1 LYPGPFGFFNNI
13 LESCMAGPE
22 SDTWDKK
29 MPRAMLRRDFPEYN
43 NIDGS
48 WIVKWE
54 NRWIRDDGYVRM

>member
-1 LYPGPFGFFNNI
+1 
-13 LESCMAGPE
+13 MAGPE